1 MRGSGVFAAKIGS
14 DGTLGGGG
22 GPWAPSNGA
31 MLAPSWNPIGSNF
44 GVFNVEIRGL
54 VPKTTAS
61 TYGGLFER
69 FQGHCGVSSTSA
81 DLT

>member
-1 MRGSGVFAAKIGS
+1 MV
-14 DGTLGGGG
+14 L
-22 GPWAPSNGA
+22 
-31 MLAPSWNPIGSNF
+31 SWDPIGSNF

-54 VPKTTAS
+54 VHKTTAS

-69 FQGHCGVSSTSA
+69 FQGHCGVAQNRFRVINNEVSSTSA